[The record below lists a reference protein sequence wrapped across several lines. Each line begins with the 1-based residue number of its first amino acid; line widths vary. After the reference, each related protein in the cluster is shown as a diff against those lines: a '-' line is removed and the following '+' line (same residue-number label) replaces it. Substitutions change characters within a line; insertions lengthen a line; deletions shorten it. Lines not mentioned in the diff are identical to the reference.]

1 MNGGNRQPK
10 ILIGDKNDFIIK
22 KLSPLECWRVMGFTD
37 EDFYKAKN
45 AGLSN
50 SKLYERAG
58 RGIVVPMLE
67 EIFKNLFKD

>member
-1 MNGGNRQPK
+1 
-10 ILIGDKNDFIIK
+10 
-22 KLSPLECWRVMGFTD
+22 MGFTD

-67 EIFKNLFKD
+67 EIFKNLFK